1 MNEYED
7 AKIPFKDIVAAIDQ
21 GLEFRQS
28 WGFFEG
34 LACLWALDAVKDTAD
49 SFWWFIL
56 IVVAMT
62 VWSILGRD
70 LSNGRKI
77 IEDLQ

>member
-21 GLEFRQS
+21 GLKFRQA

-34 LACLWALDAVKDTAD
+34 LGCLWALANVKEED
-49 SFWWFIL
+49 SFWWFVL
-56 IVVAMT
+56 IVVAMAA
-62 VWSILGRD
+62 WARLGEE